1 MLYSRIL
8 VAYDGSNLSKKALNT
23 ATELLK
29 ESSNIE
35 LDVVTVFEMPRGY
48 ESFGIYNENLLAGYR
63 REAEKM
69 MEDVE
74 KELKAKNLPNKIST
88 YILEGNTPKMLIEF
102 ANNHDSDLI
111 IIGNRG
117 LSGFKEVF
125 LGSVSHYVVQ
135 RANCPVFVIK

>member
-1 MLYSRIL
+1 MLYSRML

-29 ESSNIE
+29 QSPSIE
-35 LDVVTVFEMPRGY
+35 LDVVTVYETPRGM
-48 ESFGIYNENLLAGYR
+48 ESFGIYNENLLDGYR
-63 REAEKM
+63 RGTEKM

-88 YILEGNTPKMLIEF
+88 YILEGNTQKMLIEF
-102 ANNHDSDLI
+102 ANEHDSDLI
-111 IIGNRG
+111 LIGNRG
-117 LSGFKEVF
+117 LSGFKEAF